1 MTGDPQPLGASA
13 PAAFTAFYHQV
24 VGDVYRYFFRS
35 TGGQRNVAED
45 LTQETFLASVRAFN
59 GGHPDAFTRP
69 WIFGVARHKLI
80 DHYRRQTR
88 EQTKLT
94 MVWNEPGNEAVLVPQ
109 GFTEADAVEL
119 LADLPALHRL
129 ILTLRYLD
137 DLPVAEIGPLIGRS
151 FSATQSLLLRA
162 RRSLERRLEEV
173 RDE

>member
-1 MTGDPQPLGASA
+1 MTGDLQPLSASA
-13 PAAFTAFYHQV
+13 PAAFTAFYHQA

-35 TGGQRNVAED
+35 TGGQRGIAED
-45 LTQETFLASVRAFN
+45 LTQETFLAAVHAFN
-59 GGHPDAFTRP
+59 GGQPDAFTRP

-94 MVWNEPGNEAVLVPQ
+94 MVWNDTGGSEVLVPP

-119 LADLPALHRL
+119 LADLPPLHRL
-129 ILTLRYLD
+129 VLTLRYLD

-151 FSATQSLLLRA
+151 FSATQSMLLRA

-173 RDE
+173 HDA

>member
-1 MTGDPQPLGASA
+1 
-13 PAAFTAFYHQV
+13 
-24 VGDVYRYFFRS
+24 
-35 TGGQRNVAED
+35 
-45 LTQETFLASVRAFN
+45 
-59 GGHPDAFTRP
+59 
-69 WIFGVARHKLI
+69 
-80 DHYRRQTR
+80 
-88 EQTKLT
+88 
-94 MVWNEPGNEAVLVPQ
+94 MVWNEPGNEAVLVPE

-119 LADLPALHRL
+119 LADLPPLHRL